1 MTLLS
6 GGWSTRSGE
15 ETMRDTASK
24 DDTEEPHNPPLT
36 GDEALFR
43 LLVDC
48 VRDYA
53 IFAIDPK
60 GYIVTWNRG
69 ALLLKGYRGEEIIG
83 QHIRCFY
90 TDADRQ
96 TDRPSRLLERAIE
109 DGRVEDEGWRVRKD
123 GSHFWAD
130 VVITALLDENNV
142 LRGFAKVTRDLTER
156 RNAEEALKES
166 KATLEQRV
174 ADRTIELNE
183 TNAVLQDRL
192 EELEQFHDLVVGREL
207 KLIELEKEIQRL
219 QHEIENLK
227 KGSGKLAQLS

>member
-1 MTLLS
+1 MP
-6 GGWSTRSGE
+6 
-15 ETMRDTASK
+15 DTVTK
-24 DDTEEPHNPPLT
+24 DDTEEPHDPGRT
-36 GDEALFR
+36 RGEALFR

-60 GYIVTWNRG
+60 GYIVTWNSG
-69 ALLLKGYRGEEIIG
+69 ARLLKGYRDEEIIG

-90 TDADRQ
+90 TEADRQ
-96 TDRPSRLLERAIE
+96 TDKASRLLERAMKE
-109 DGRVEDEGWRVRKD
+109 GRVEDEGWRVRKD
-123 GSHFWAD
+123 GSKFWAD

-166 KATLEQRV
+166 KNMLEKRV
-174 ADRTIELNE
+174 AERTLELNE

-192 EELEQFHDLVVGREL
+192 EELEQFHDVVVGREL

-219 QHEIENLK
+219 QQEIEHLK
-227 KGSGKLAQLS
+227 KSSGKLAQLS